1 MMIAIND
8 ANILIDLYKLDL
20 LNEFFEL
27 DFEFITSDFVYNEL
41 RKKQEQI
48 DGLKLIIEKK
58 LLKIQTFSYD
68 EIMAI
73 ESLRARNSAKLS
85 FEDCSVWYLAQV
97 HKAILITGDKLLRKN
112 ATKEKIEVRGILF
125 VFNELV
131 NMQIITPKTATR
143 KLNKLMEINNRLPLE
158 ECNKLLAKWNNL

>member
-1 MMIAIND
+1 MRIAIND

-48 DGLKLIIEKK
+48 DGLNLIIEKK
-58 LLKIQTFSYD
+58 LLKIQTFSFE

-73 ESLRARNSAKLS
+73 ESLRARNSSKLS

-97 HKAILITGDKLLRKN
+97 RKAILITGDKLLRKN